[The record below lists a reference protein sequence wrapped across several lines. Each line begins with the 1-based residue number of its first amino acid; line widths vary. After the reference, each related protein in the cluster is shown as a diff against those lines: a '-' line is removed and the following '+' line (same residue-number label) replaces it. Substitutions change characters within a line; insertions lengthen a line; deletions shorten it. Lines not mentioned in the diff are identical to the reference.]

1 MFGRRSDG
9 VLLKKLP
16 IIFKLMPSVM
26 KERNDSQVL
35 FKQDVPIKE
44 IEKYIDLKAKEGI
57 KLSVMDVVLA
67 AIVRII
73 NERPQLNRFC
83 VNGRT
88 YARNTLSISLAIKKS
103 LEDDGE
109 ETNLKFLFTGKENIF
124 EVKEITEKLIKENK
138 KVEVQN
144 GIDKLANAL
153 GALPYGI
160 IIPLVSFLKWLDKY
174 RIITK

>member
-1 MFGRRSDG
+1 MEI
-9 VLLKKLP
+9 VVKH
-16 IIFKLMPSVM
+16 
-26 KERNDSQVL
+26 
-35 FKQDVPIKE
+35 E
-44 IEKYIDLKAKEGI
+44 IELVFELKGRLDTQTSVELDKSFKEQTI
-57 KLSVMDVVLA
+57 NEHVVVLDFK
-67 AIVRII
+67 
-73 NERPQLNRFC
+73 ELE
-83 VNGRT
+83 
-88 YARNTLSISLAIKKS
+88 YISSAGLRVILAIKKS